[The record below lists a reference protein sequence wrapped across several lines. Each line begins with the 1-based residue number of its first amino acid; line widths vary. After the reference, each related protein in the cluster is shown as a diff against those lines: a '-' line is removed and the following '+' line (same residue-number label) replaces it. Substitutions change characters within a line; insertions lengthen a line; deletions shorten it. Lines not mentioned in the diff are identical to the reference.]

1 MTALQWF
8 SLALLYLFVFV
19 DYDAIR
25 AHWNRRKLYWRELRK
40 P

>member
-1 MTALQWF
+1 MTALRVAG
-8 SLALLYLFVFV
+8 LALLFILLFV